1 MCLVTYRANELGVK
15 KQLAIEICK
24 ACEVSL
30 MLVLL
35 HSYI

>member
-1 MCLVTYRANELGVK
+1 MGLVTYRANGLGVK
-15 KQLAIEICK
+15 KKLAIEICK
-24 ACEVSL
+24 AREVSL

>member
-1 MCLVTYRANELGVK
+1 MGLVTHRANGPGVK
-15 KQLAIEICK
+15 KKLSTEICK
-24 ACEVSL
+24 AREVSL